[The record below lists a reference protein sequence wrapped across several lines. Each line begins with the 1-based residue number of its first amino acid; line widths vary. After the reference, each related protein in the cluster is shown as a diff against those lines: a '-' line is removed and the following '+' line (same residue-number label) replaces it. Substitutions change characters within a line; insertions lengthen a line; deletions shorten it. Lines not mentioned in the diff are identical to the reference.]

1 MDDLLAKKPETRR
14 VEVPLDPDLAERY
27 STAKVRLDQAKR
39 LSDASPK
46 DGDRAADLEAA
57 QEECDAL
64 RAELEPCM
72 AKFVLRSV
80 SPVEF
85 EALKGKNRPTEKQ
98 RTDYR
103 KSGVE
108 APEWNPDT
116 FQPALVAAACVE
128 IVTPNGTQ
136 DGLAEDDALCR
147 LVRLLQLHQGGL
159 GKRLEDGG
167 QLGAELAYCV
177 PLGIPHSI
185 LLGRPQPG
193 PGEPLWTMD
202 DRAKALGW
210 RADQAEH
217 CGSCGQR
224 RSDWLDAQGKEL
236 RDPPFEVVESLCSG
250 CQALGYHRE
259 ESAEERD
266 KDAPPRHGIHYGFK
280 RVSED

>member
-1 MDDLLAKKPETRR
+1 MGVMDDLLAKKPETRR

-27 STAKVRLDQAKR
+27 SAAKVRLDQAKR

-136 DGLAEDDALCR
+136 DGLAEDDALSIWKSESWNVG
-147 LVRLLQLHQGGL
+147 VRNELFGAALSAYFSFTKVDL
-159 GKRLEDGG
+159 GKG
-167 QLGAELAYCV
+167 
-177 PLGIPHSI
+177 
-185 LLGRPQPG
+185 
-193 PGEPLWTMD
+193 
-202 DRAKALGW
+202 
-210 RADQAEH
+210 
-217 CGSCGQR
+217 
-224 RSDWLDAQGKEL
+224 
-236 RDPPFEVVESLCSG
+236 
-250 CQALGYHRE
+250 
-259 ESAEERD
+259 
-266 KDAPPRHGIHYGFK
+266 
-280 RVSED
+280 